1 MMLSKKYQ
9 KIITIDP
16 LVANGEPCIRGLPIT
31 VKEIAHRVTNQTPLT
46 QILIEYPGLTIEDL
60 KACMSFLADQPI
72 GVYLNTLS

>member
-31 VKEIAHRVTNQTPLT
+31 VTEITNRVANQTPLT
-46 QILIEYPGLTIEDL
+46 QILIEYPGLTIEDF
-60 KACMSFLADQPI
+60 KACMAFLADQPI
-72 GVYLNTLS
+72 GVYLHKLS